1 MFGSRSRVT
10 ILLGICLGSLLLGAA
25 PALASTFQVS
35 PVRLPLTA
43 SSSNGLLT
51 VKNQSKETLRF
62 QVTGFAWSQDQA
74 GQMVLSPTTDI
85 VFFPTMLS
93 LKPGDSR
100 NLRVGAAIPFGA
112 SEKTYRLFVEEL
124 PPVDASGTVNA
135 VRVLMK
141 MGIPVFLEASKPV
154 ATPAI
159 DALGVQGQKLL
170 FALQDTGNTH
180 FFTKRVHVSAL
191 GEAGQS
197 LFEQDLPGWYVL
209 AGGSRSYSLDLP
221 RSACKASR
229 IQVRVET
236 DATTLESFLSLPGG
250 ACSR

>member
-191 GEAGQS
+191 GEAGQP

-229 IQVRVET
+229 IQVRVVT